1 MARDYYIFTNGRI
14 KRKENT
20 IYFENGEGVRKAI
33 PIEEVER
40 IHIFG
45 EVDFN
50 TKFLNYISKYSILI
64 NIYNYYGFYSGTY
77 YSRKKNVSGLVLVN
91 QSRIYLDNRLRINV
105 AKKFID
111 SANHHMLRN
120 LRRHSN
126 VTKEYIEKI
135 ENEREIMNK
144 ANSIYEVMGAEGRA
158 RKIYYEAINTFL
170 KGDFQ
175 MIKREKRPPT
185 DPINA
190 LISFGN
196 SLMYTTVLGEIYK
209 TQLDPTISYLH
220 EPSTKRFSLSL
231 DISEIFKPLIIDSII
246 FTLIN
251 KNMITIKD
259 FNIFED
265 GICML
270 NENGKK
276 KFISEYDKKLSTS
289 IKHRSLNRK
298 VSYRSLI
305 KLECYK
311 IIKMAVENE
320 EYKPLKAW
328 W

>member
-1 MARDYYIFTNGRI
+1 MGRDYYIFSNGRI

-20 IYFENGEGVRKAI
+20 IYFIDPEENKKAI

-40 IHIFG
+40 IHLFG
-45 EVDFN
+45 EVDLN
-50 TKFLNYISKYSILI
+50 TKFLNHISKYSILI

-77 YSRKKNVSGLVLVN
+77 YSKKKNVSGLVLVN
-91 QSRIYLDNRLRINV
+91 QSRMYLEYPLRLKL
-105 AKKFID
+105 AKAFID

-120 LRRHSN
+120 LRRHRIE
-126 VTKEYIEKI
+126 TEEYIEKI
-135 ENEREIMNK
+135 ENERKIMNTS
-144 ANSIYEVMGAEGRA
+144 NTVQEVMGAEGRA
-158 RKIYYEAINTFL
+158 RKAYYDAINTFI
-170 KGDFQ
+170 KEDFY
-175 MIKREKRPPT
+175 MEKREKRPPT

-231 DISEIFKPLIIDSII
+231 DIAEIFKPLIVDSVI
-246 FTLIN
+246 FTMIN
-251 KNMITIKD
+251 KNMIKKSD
-259 FNIFED
+259 FLIENEV
-265 GICML
+265 CLL

-276 KFISEYDKKLSTS
+276 KFIREFENKLSTTV
-289 IKHRSLNRK
+289 KHRSLHRN
-298 VSYRSLI
+298 VSYRNLI

-311 IIKMAVENE
+311 IIKMAIENE

>member
-1 MARDYYIFTNGRI
+1 MGRDYYIFSNGRI

-20 IYFENGEGVRKAI
+20 IYFVDSEENKKAI

-40 IHIFG
+40 LHLFG
-45 EVDFN
+45 EVDLN
-50 TKFLNYISKYSILI
+50 TKFLNHISKYSILI

-77 YSRKKNVSGLVLVN
+77 YSKKKNVSGLVLVN
-91 QSRIYLDNRLRINV
+91 QSRMYLEFSLRLKL
-105 AKKFID
+105 AKAFID

-120 LRRHSN
+120 LRRHKI
-126 VTKEYIEKI
+126 TTEKYIDKIEK
-135 ENEREIMNK
+135 ERQVMN
-144 ANSIYEVMGAEGRA
+144 NSSTIQEVMGAEGRA
-158 RKIYYEAINTFL
+158 RKAYYEAFNTFI
-170 KGDFQ
+170 KEDFY
-175 MIKREKRPPT
+175 MEKREKRPPT

-220 EPSTKRFSLSL
+220 EPSIKRFSLSL
-231 DISEIFKPLIIDSII
+231 DIAEIFKPLIIDSVI
-246 FTLIN
+246 FTMIN
-251 KNMITIKD
+251 KNMIKKD
-259 FNIFED
+259 DFQIENEV
-265 GICML
+265 CLL

-276 KFISEYDKKLSTS
+276 KFIREFENKLSTTV
-289 IKHRSLNRK
+289 KHRSLHRN
-298 VSYRSLI
+298 VSYRNLI

-311 IIKMAVENE
+311 IIKMAIENE